1 MAKVVFSQ
9 SIAAHCRAGRYEG
22 KGIAMLRNN
31 NNDDANIN
39 NFKFDESSIKALE
52 RIGIRPVG
60 IFLPSNATG
69 LSWSKVYH
77 VPEYRWS
84 TTNLVNEYD
93 RYSFTNA
100 ATMLGPT
107 HIRDAKTGQYLNLNA
122 LDTDCEKVNN
132 RLGIPIGQILDP
144 SSWDW
149 VTDKLRDL
157 LREFLQDN
165 RFVNGNY
172 NLTLLDIL
180 KDSTFVTKTRKIYGH
195 HIYWL
200 SKEQKR
206 SIGTANCESGHEF
219 EIKTDNSLGLCTL
232 PGSAHKDDPNF
243 RYAAVGVTDHILAND
258 VLYDLFVDM
267 FQDCLSNKSLD
278 KIIRAQKER
287 NSRRRIKN
295 DKKNRRAIRG
305 SVIVGRQ
312 TSEYSI
318 YRYPLLMRR

>member
-107 HIRDAKTGQYLNLNA
+107 HIRDAKTGQCLNLNA
-122 LDTDCEKVNN
+122 LDTDCEKVSN

-165 RFVNGNY
+165 VRKCRIDNFRFYGWITTGQSFY
-172 NLTLLDIL
+172 FHLG
-180 KDSTFVTKTRKIYGH
+180 KRRYSYSTFLLTFNAKLDRY
-195 HIYWL
+195 
-200 SKEQKR
+200 R
-206 SIGTANCESGHEF
+206 S
-219 EIKTDNSLGLCTL
+219 
-232 PGSAHKDDPNF
+232 
-243 RYAAVGVTDHILAND
+243 
-258 VLYDLFVDM
+258 
-267 FQDCLSNKSLD
+267 
-278 KIIRAQKER
+278 
-287 NSRRRIKN
+287 
-295 DKKNRRAIRG
+295 
-305 SVIVGRQ
+305 
-312 TSEYSI
+312 YS
-318 YRYPLLMRR
+318 